1 MTSPAHSGFSKWL
14 TARLGEPESRAAIA
28 GAVTA
33 LGAYTGQTISLTML
47 GWALLFCLIMFVLP
61 GPLADPIIAAIE
73 KETGLPPIVTVPTVF
88 TPPPTA
94 PAPPSPPHPPPD
106 STP

>member
-1 MTSPAHSGFSKWL
+1 MTTPAHSGFSRWM

-33 LGAYTGQTISLTML
+33 LGAFTGQTISLTAL

-61 GPLADPIIAAIE
+61 GPLAAPIIQAIE
-73 KETGLPPIVTVPTVF
+73 KEAGLPPVMVPSVWTAPVA
-88 TPPPTA
+88 A
-94 PAPPSPPHPPPD
+94 PAPQEPPHAAPGP
-106 STP
+106 TP

>member
-33 LGAYTGQTISLTML
+33 LGAFTGQTISLTML

-61 GPLADPIIAAIE
+61 GPLAAPIIAAIE
-73 KETGLPPIVTVPTVF
+73 KEAGLPPVVVVP
-88 TPPPTA
+88 PA
-94 PAPPSPPHPPPD
+94 PAPQEPPHAAPGQVP
-106 STP
+106 